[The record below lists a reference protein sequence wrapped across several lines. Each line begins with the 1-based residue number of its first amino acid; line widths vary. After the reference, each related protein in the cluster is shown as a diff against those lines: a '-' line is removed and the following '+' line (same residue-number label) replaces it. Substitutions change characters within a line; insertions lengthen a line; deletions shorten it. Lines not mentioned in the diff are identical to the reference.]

1 MQETKD
7 MQVWSL
13 GQEAA
18 LEKEMATHSIILAQQ
33 IPWTEEPDGSHYM
46 KLQRFGHNWSNLEL
60 RAFFYHD
67 RGKNPEG
74 GFYEQIFL
82 KVEPSV
88 DQTLS
93 YIPLYAG
100 YKAVQRSYDQETSKR
115 KREGQM
121 KGKEK
126 GKDPAF

>member
-1 MQETKD
+1 MIGK
-7 MQVWSL
+7 
-13 GQEAA
+13 
-18 LEKEMATHSIILAQQ
+18 
-33 IPWTEEPDGSHYM
+33 
-46 KLQRFGHNWSNLEL
+46 
-60 RAFFYHD
+60 
-67 RGKNPEG
+67 KNPEG

-88 DQTLS
+88 DQTFS

-115 KREGQM
+115 KGEGQM